1 MIFHS
6 KKWWRISDFKISCKK
21 EFIWQSELFYEKK
34 WFIQQSRLS
43 IWDRNFSYSNCIF
56 CVLPSGSFWSQ
67 FLYKKPV
74 VHLAIGILL
83 PNNHCHA
90 PTYQTACSAQDT
102 AHKQYRTRDP
112 VVQSEHHV
120 VYHCLVYE
128 EPYFDESGKWRQ
140 QVKYCHLVIGEF
152 SL

>member
-1 MIFHS
+1 MTNQCFQNFSQESRHSAIRTFCMRKNDSFSNPDFPFETEIFHS
-6 KKWWRISDFKISCKK
+6 AIA
-21 EFIWQSELFYEKK
+21 
-34 WFIQQSRLS
+34 
-43 IWDRNFSYSNCIF
+43 IF
-56 CVLPSGSFWSQ
+56 CLLTSGSFRSQ

-112 VVQSEHHV
+112 VVHSEHHV

-128 EPYFDESGKWRQ
+128 EPYFDESGN
-140 QVKYCHLVIGEF
+140 
-152 SL
+152 